1 MLYKNSPSVQLPWMG
16 KFVIERDQ
24 KHFLYIS
31 AVKLGIFTWGT
42 MGFDSLLEPA
52 SSGHWR
58 NSSYWLFCIGF
69 IFSALEV
76 AAWDRL
82 NMEEKKSNETGEFP
96 GCVYPLHDI
105 WKYKPKNK
113 DPSIRATSKSI
124 IILNGGRK
132 PKLTWGVLRDSTM
145 DTWEVYVAFS
155 GLTLLPWNRKNKD
168 INIITDIR
176 KRSLR

>member
-1 MLYKNSPSVQLPWMG
+1 MNGKICYRERPKTFFVYFCCKVGHFHMRNYGVWLASGASLKWPLEEQQL
-16 KFVIERDQ
+16 
-24 KHFLYIS
+24 L
-31 AVKLGIFTWGT
+31 A
-42 MGFDSLLEPA
+42 LL
-52 SSGHWR
+52 HW
-58 NSSYWLFCIGF
+58 LH
-69 IFSALEV
+69 FSALEV